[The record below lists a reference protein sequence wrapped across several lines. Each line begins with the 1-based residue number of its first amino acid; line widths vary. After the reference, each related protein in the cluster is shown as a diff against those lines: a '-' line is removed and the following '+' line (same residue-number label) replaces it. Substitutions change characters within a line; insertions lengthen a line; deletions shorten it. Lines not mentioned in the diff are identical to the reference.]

1 MKMNN
6 SETKIKA
13 RTFKLE
19 LSEADV
25 EKLFYKAGAVGLTP
39 EQLLENLIAD
49 LICGE
54 RTNGSDERMYA
65 EAWFDRC
72 GFGCMKERTL
82 LNYLFDK
89 GYNIVEFLDLH
100 DEKDDENVEYSQPA
114 SEEYNEIINDYIKWS
129 NNSNPDIEG
138 KEIWNV
144 VLWYKHYRETMKK

>member
-1 MKMNN
+1 MNN

-39 EQLLENLIAD
+39 EQLLENFIAD

-72 GFGCMKERTL
+72 GFAYMKERTL
-82 LNYLFDK
+82 LNYLIDNS
-89 GYNIVEFLDLH
+89 YDIVEFLVLH
-100 DEKDDENVEYSQPA
+100 SSMNDENVKCSQMA
-114 SEEYNEIINDYIKWS
+114 YDEYNETVEGYIKWS
-129 NNSNPDIEG
+129 KKSNPDIE
-138 KEIWNV
+138 KEVDNV
-144 VLWYKHYRETMKK
+144 VDWYANYQNKINE